1 MTTKRVLS
9 LLLAALLLV
18 SLMPQITP
26 KTDASEVYFGIDV
39 SENNGYINWA
49 SVANNVD
56 FAIVRCGYGMDQ
68 ADQDD
73 SDWYTNANACVQY
86 GIPFGTYIYSYATTT
101 ARAKSEAEHVLRL
114 VEGYD
119 MDLPIF
125 YDLEDSSVSSSCS
138 AYEIYQIAKTFCDTI
153 TAAGYQVGIYAN
165 LNWWNNYLY
174 YSEYDQWYRWVA
186 QYDSSCD
193 YQGDYC
199 MWQYGE
205 SGYVSGV
212 SGNVD
217 VNYWYG
223 SFPGS
228 SGPKEHV
235 CNYDTFVFFEAEHP
249 HYSCYA
255 CSVCGNVIRD
265 EFETNE
271 YDQCFICNTP
281 SQPSLLNMAAAYAPD
296 TEIEFTWDGTT
307 HTSHNNLW
315 IDQKDASGEY
325 VSYERI
331 SYAENGLTRVL
342 PTGEYRVQLQSYN
355 FNFWENDTCP
365 RTFSD
370 WYYFT
375 VSENYECLLN
385 GHQVQSVRT
394 EPTCTQEGK
403 VVETCARCGELISE
417 AVLPATGH
425 SFGEWTVTLVPTC
438 LTAGLQE
445 HTCTVCGEK
454 EEAVV
459 PAAGHSFDEWTLT
472 QEPTCLH
479 DGLQERVCT
488 ACGET
493 EEAVVPAY
501 ASPAETFTDVSA
513 DAWYVEA
520 VGYMIHHNLMNGVS
534 ATSFNPDGT
543 ITRAQFVTILYR
555 AAGSPAVSGTSKFSD
570 VPAGQWYTAP
580 VIWASQNGI
589 VNGVSAT
596 SFAPDASVTR
606 EQIATFLYRYV
617 KPSTVSEDVLA
628 AYADGASVSSYAVQ
642 PMRWAVS
649 EGIISSSNG
658 MLLPQNV
665 ATRAQVCAIFMNL
678 LTND

>member
-1 MTTKRVLS
+1 MQKKRVLC
-9 LLLAALLLV
+9 LLLAALMLV
-18 SLMPQITP
+18 SLVPQITP

-68 ADQDD
+68 TDQDD

-235 CNYDTFVFFEAEHP
+235 CNYDTYVYFEAEHP

-265 EFETNE
+265 ESETNE
-271 YDQCFICNTP
+271 YSQCFICNTP
-281 SQPSLLNMAAAYAPD
+281 SQPTLLNMLAAYAPD
-296 TEIEFTWDGTT
+296 TEIQFTWEGTT
-307 HTSHNNLW
+307 NTSHNNLW
-315 IDQKDASGEY
+315 IEQKDASGEY
-325 VSYERI
+325 ASYERI
-331 SYAENGLTRVL
+331 SYAENGLTRAL

-355 FNFWENDTCP
+355 FSFWENDTCP

-385 GHQVQSVRT
+385 GHQVQSART

-403 VVETCARCGELISE
+403 VVETCERCGELISE
-417 AVLPATGH
+417 TVLPAAGH
-425 SFGEWTVTLVPTC
+425 SFGEW
-438 LTAGLQE
+438 A
-445 HTCTVCGEK
+445 
-454 EEAVV
+454 
-459 PAAGHSFDEWTLT
+459 LT

-479 DGLQERVCT
+479 DGLQERAC
-488 ACGET
+488 AECGER

-501 ASPAETFTDVSA
+501 ASPAETFTDIPA

-520 VGYMIHHNLMNGVS
+520 VGYMIHHNLMNGMN

-543 ITRAQFVTILYR
+543 LTRGQFVTILYR

-570 VPAGQWYTAP
+570 VPAGQWYTAS

-606 EQIATFLYRYV
+606 EQMATFLYRYE
-617 KPSTVSEDVLA
+617 KPSAVSDDVLS
-628 AYADGASVSSYAVQ
+628 AYADGASVSGYAVQ

-649 EGIISSSNG
+649 KGIITDTNG
-658 MLLPQNV
+658 MLHPQSL
-665 ATRAQVCAIFMNL
+665 ATRAEVCVMFMNL
-678 LTND
+678 LING